1 MLMNSLDPMLEECPE
16 VLIVYGRT
24 GKGVK
29 RKGAKREAVPPPLQP
44 ASENR

>member
-16 VLIVYGRT
+16 FLIAYGCT

-29 RKGAKREAVPPPLQP
+29 ARNGRQWPRLCSRQVRIV
-44 ASENR
+44 NC